1 MEKKFDYISEAK
13 KVFDKEIEALEK
25 TRDALGKDFE
35 TILNLILD
43 CEGKLILTGMGKPGH
58 IATKMSATFASLG
71 IPSFFMHPGE
81 AMHGDLGMVEKKDV
95 VMLMSYSGESEEVTR
110 LMPVLKEIG
119 CKTIAITGK
128 PQSTLAQEC
137 QYHFFFPEFEEACY
151 LHLAPT
157 SSTTTLLV
165 LGDALAVVA
174 SRAINYT
181 RDDFAQDL
189 ESTLGANYS
198 QKKIV
203 RHGKKIRLDLWDTAG
218 QEKYRAIGRHFYKDS
233 YIVCLVYDITNKES
247 FERIKTVWYPELK
260 EHGEKTKILALV
272 GNKIDKYLDE
282 QVNEDD
288 VKKYAEEINAIN
300 KRTSAMEG
308 TNIEDLFNSLV
319 DKYLK
324 EIAGMIIEEE
334 KIKIKKDDLKNDK
347 QKKKGCC

>member
-1 MEKKFDYISEAK
+1 MDKKFDYISEAK
-13 KVFDKEIEALEK
+13 KVFDKEIEALQK
-25 TRDALGKDFE
+25 TRDALGEDFE

-119 CKTIAITGK
+119 CTTIAITGK

-157 SSTTTLLV
+157 SSTTALLV
-165 LGDALAVVA
+165 LGDALAVIA

-181 RDDFAQDL
+181 RDDFGLHHPAGALGKKLLVKVKNLMYSGDEDAVVL
-189 ESTLGANYS
+189 EGSTLHQAIVEMSKKGLSMVTIVDTDNNIKGIITDGDLRRMLDKNVDVYNAVVDDLMTKNPTTVDYREMAVNALQTMS
-198 QKKIV
+198 DKKITCMPV
-203 RHGKKIRLDLWDTAG
+203 VN
-218 QEKYRAIGRHFYKDS
+218 EE
-233 YIVCLVYDITNKES
+233 NK
-247 FERIKTVWYPELK
+247 
-260 EHGEKTKILALV
+260 LV
-272 GNKIDKYLDE
+272 GTILMQDIFK
-282 QVNEDD
+282 
-288 VKKYAEEINAIN
+288 
-300 KRTSAMEG
+300 
-308 TNIEDLFNSLV
+308 
-319 DKYLK
+319 
-324 EIAGMIIEEE
+324 AGIVR
-334 KIKIKKDDLKNDK
+334 
-347 QKKKGCC
+347 

>member
-25 TRDALGKDFE
+25 TRDALGEDFE
-35 TILNLILD
+35 TILNLILK

-58 IATKMSATFASLG
+58 IATKISATFASLG

-119 CKTIAITGK
+119 CTTIAITGK

-165 LGDALAVVA
+165 LGDALAVIA

-181 RDDFAQDL
+181 RDDFGLHHPAGALGKKLLVKVKNLMYSGDDDAVVL
-189 ESTLGANYS
+189 EGSTLHRAIVEMSKKGLSMVTIVDTENNIKGIITDGDLRRMLDKNVDVYNAVVDDLMTKNPKTVDYREMAVNALQTMS
-198 QKKIV
+198 DKKITCMPVVDEDNKLIGTILMQDIFKAGIV
-203 RHGKKIRLDLWDTAG
+203 R
-218 QEKYRAIGRHFYKDS
+218 
-233 YIVCLVYDITNKES
+233 
-247 FERIKTVWYPELK
+247 
-260 EHGEKTKILALV
+260 
-272 GNKIDKYLDE
+272 
-282 QVNEDD
+282 
-288 VKKYAEEINAIN
+288 
-300 KRTSAMEG
+300 
-308 TNIEDLFNSLV
+308 
-319 DKYLK
+319 
-324 EIAGMIIEEE
+324 
-334 KIKIKKDDLKNDK
+334 
-347 QKKKGCC
+347 

>member
-1 MEKKFDYISEAK
+1 MAKKFDYISEAK

-25 TRDALGKDFE
+25 TRDALGEDFE
-35 TILNLILD
+35 TILNMILD

-119 CKTIAITGK
+119 CTTIAITGK

-165 LGDALAVVA
+165 LGDALAVIA

-181 RDDFAQDL
+181 RDDFGLHHPAGALGKKLLVKVKNLMYSGDEDAVVL
-189 ESTLGANYS
+189 EGSTLHQAIVEMSKKGLSMVTIVDAENNIKGIITDGDLRRMLDKNVDVYNAIVDDLMTKNPTTVDYREMAVNALQTMS
-198 QKKIV
+198 DKKITCMPV
-203 RHGKKIRLDLWDTAG
+203 VD
-218 QEKYRAIGRHFYKDS
+218 EE
-233 YIVCLVYDITNKES
+233 NK
-247 FERIKTVWYPELK
+247 
-260 EHGEKTKILALV
+260 LV
-272 GNKIDKYLDE
+272 GTILMQDIFK
-282 QVNEDD
+282 
-288 VKKYAEEINAIN
+288 
-300 KRTSAMEG
+300 
-308 TNIEDLFNSLV
+308 
-319 DKYLK
+319 
-324 EIAGMIIEEE
+324 AGIVR
-334 KIKIKKDDLKNDK
+334 
-347 QKKKGCC
+347 

>member
-1 MEKKFDYISEAK
+1 MDKKFDYISEAK
-13 KVFDKEIEALEK
+13 KVFDIEIEALEK
-25 TRDALGKDFE
+25 TRDALGEDFE

-119 CKTIAITGK
+119 CTTIAITGK
-128 PQSTLAQEC
+128 PQSTLAKEC

-165 LGDALAVVA
+165 LGDALAVIA

-181 RDDFAQDL
+181 RDDFGLHHPAGALGKKLLVKVKNLMYSGDEDAVVL
-189 ESTLGANYS
+189 EGSTLHQAIVEMSKKGLSMVTIVDTDNNIKGIITDGDLRRMLDKNVDVYNAVVDDLMTKNPTTVDYREMAVNALQTMS
-198 QKKIV
+198 DKKITCMPV
-203 RHGKKIRLDLWDTAG
+203 VN
-218 QEKYRAIGRHFYKDS
+218 EE
-233 YIVCLVYDITNKES
+233 NK
-247 FERIKTVWYPELK
+247 
-260 EHGEKTKILALV
+260 LV
-272 GNKIDKYLDE
+272 GTILMQDIFK
-282 QVNEDD
+282 
-288 VKKYAEEINAIN
+288 
-300 KRTSAMEG
+300 
-308 TNIEDLFNSLV
+308 
-319 DKYLK
+319 
-324 EIAGMIIEEE
+324 AGIVR
-334 KIKIKKDDLKNDK
+334 
-347 QKKKGCC
+347 